1 MKFINKI
8 CGISLIAFL
17 VMLAAPNMSK
27 AQEGGYVSDQ
37 EFYDELEPYGT
48 WVNDPQYGNVWIPD
62 AEDNFRPYATRG
74 HWVVTDYGNTWV
86 SDYEW
91 GWAPFHYGRWR
102 YDDYYGWEWIPGH
115 EWAPAWVSWRHGGG
129 YYGWAPLQPGISI
142 NISFGNSY
150 NVPDNYWVCAPQAYI
165 NRPNIYNYYV
175 PQTRVVNIIHSTTII
190 NNTYVNNNRTYI
202 AGPRINEIRQV
213 TNNRNVRVYNITN
226 VNRPNGGGRVVN
238 NTVNIYRPEIRKAP
252 DARPARVV
260 NAAAYRQ
267 QNPNDGIANR
277 QGGNAA
283 INRNNAAR
291 LREVAR
297 NEKPDN
303 KIVQVNHAGPA
314 ARPNPANGARAN
326 QPNARPG
333 DNQAQREQQA
343 QQLQQQQQAQRR
355 QQLDQKDQTQSQQQ
369 EQQRQQRQQA
379 RSQQQNRPQAQ
390 QEQQVQRQQQEQQ
403 RQQQQARSQQ
413 PNRPQSQQDQ
423 QVQRQQ
429 QQQQAR
435 SQQQEQ
441 QQAQRQQQE
450 QQRQQQQQAQ
460 RQQQEQQRQQQQQAQ
475 RQQQE
480 QQRQQQQ
487 QAQRQQQEQQRQQ
500 QQQAQRQQQE
510 QQRQQ
515 QQQAQRQQQE
525 QRQQQQQAQRQQ
537 QEQQRQQQQAQR
549 QQQQQ
554 AQRQQQ
560 QEQQRQ
566 QRERRP
572 ENR

>member
-17 VMLAAPNMSK
+17 IMLAAPNMSK

-37 EFYDELEPYGT
+37 EFYDELDPYGT

-86 SDYEW
+86 SDYSW

-142 NISFGNSY
+142 SISFGNSY
-150 NVPDNYWVCAPQAYI
+150 RVPDNYWVCAPQAYI

-175 PQTRVVNIIHSTTII
+175 PQTRVVNVINRTTII

-202 AGPRINEIRQV
+202 TGPRINEIRQV

-267 QNPNDGIANR
+267 QNPNNGIANR
-277 QGGNAA
+277 QAGNAA
-283 INRNNAAR
+283 VNRNNAAR

-303 KIVQVNHAGPA
+303 KVVQVNHAGPA
-314 ARPNPANGARAN
+314 ARPNPANGARSD

-333 DNQAQREQQA
+333 DNQSQRQQQA
-343 QQLQQQQQAQRR
+343 QQRQQQQQAQR
-355 QQLDQKDQTQSQQQ
+355 QQQADQKDQTQ
-369 EQQRQQRQQA
+369 R
-379 RSQQQNRPQAQ
+379 AQ
-390 QEQQVQRQQQEQQ
+390 Q
-403 RQQQQARSQQ
+403 
-413 PNRPQSQQDQ
+413 Q

-429 QQQQAR
+429 QQQQAQR
-435 SQQQEQ
+435 QQQQRPQNQPDQQAQRQQQAQQRQQAQRQQQDQQAQQRQQTQRQQQEQQRQQQ

-525 QRQQQQQAQRQQ
+525 Q
-537 QEQQRQQQQAQR
+537 QRQQQQAQR

-566 QRERRP
+566 QQQHRP

>member
-17 VMLAAPNMSK
+17 IMLAAPNMSK

-37 EFYDELEPYGT
+37 EFYDELDPYGT

-62 AEDNFRPYATRG
+62 AEDNFKPYATRG

-175 PQTRVVNIIHSTTII
+175 PQTRVVNIIHTTTII

-202 AGPRINEIRQV
+202 TGPRINEIRQV

-277 QGGNAA
+277 QAGNAS

-303 KIVQVNHAGPA
+303 KVVQVNHASPA
-314 ARPNPANGARAN
+314 ARPNPATGARPN

-333 DNQAQREQQA
+333 DNQAQREQQV
-343 QQLQQQQQAQRR
+343 QQRQQQQQAQR
-355 QQLDQKDQTQSQQQ
+355 QQQADQKDQTQRSQQQQAQRQQQAQQRQQ
-369 EQQRQQRQQA
+369 EQQAKRQQQQQPQNQPDQQAQRQQQAQQRQQEQQA
-379 RSQQQNRPQAQ
+379 KSQQQQRPQNQPDQQAQRQQQAQ
-390 QEQQVQRQQQEQQ
+390 QRQQQQQAQRQQQEQQ
-403 RQQQQARSQQ
+403 
-413 PNRPQSQQDQ
+413 
-423 QVQRQQ
+423 
-429 QQQQAR
+429 
-435 SQQQEQ
+435 Q
-441 QQAQRQQQE
+441 QQAQKQQQE

-475 RQQQE
+475 KQQQE

-500 QQQAQRQQQE
+500 QQQAQKQQQE

-515 QQQAQRQQQE
+515 QQQAQRQQQQA
-525 QRQQQQQAQRQQ
+525 QRQQQQQQQQAQKQQ
-537 QEQQRQQQQAQR
+537 QEQQRQQQQ
-549 QQQQQ
+549 
-554 AQRQQQ
+554 
-560 QEQQRQ
+560 
-566 QRERRP
+566 RRP

>member
-17 VMLAAPNMSK
+17 IMLAAPNMSK

-37 EFYDELEPYGT
+37 EFYDELDPYGT
-48 WVNDPQYGNVWIPD
+48 WVDDPQYGNVWIPD
-62 AEDNFRPYATRG
+62 ADDNFRPYATRG

-86 SDYEW
+86 SDYPW
-91 GWAPFHYGRWR
+91 GWATFHYGRWR

-142 NISFGNSY
+142 SISFGNSY
-150 NVPDNYWVCAPQAYI
+150 RVPDNYWVCAPQAYI

-175 PQTRVVNIIHSTTII
+175 PQTRVVNVIHRTTII

-202 AGPRINEIRQV
+202 TGPRVNEIRRV

-267 QNPNDGIANR
+267 QNPNNGIANR
-277 QGGNAA
+277 QAGNAA

-303 KIVQVNHAGPA
+303 KVVQVNHERPA
-314 ARPNPANGARAN
+314 NRPNPAANARPN
-326 QPNARPG
+326 QPNARPAD
-333 DNQAQREQQA
+333 DN
-343 QQLQQQQQAQRR
+343 
-355 QQLDQKDQTQSQQQ
+355 
-369 EQQRQQRQQA
+369 
-379 RSQQQNRPQAQ
+379 
-390 QEQQVQRQQQEQQ
+390 
-403 RQQQQARSQQ
+403 
-413 PNRPQSQQDQ
+413 
-423 QVQRQQ
+423 
-429 QQQQAR
+429 
-435 SQQQEQ
+435 
-441 QQAQRQQQE
+441 QQAQRQQQA

-460 RQQQEQQRQQQQQAQ
+460 RQQQLDQRQKDQT
-475 RQQQE
+475 
-480 QQRQQQQ
+480 
-487 QAQRQQQEQQRQQ
+487 
-500 QQQAQRQQQE
+500 
-510 QQRQQ
+510 
-515 QQQAQRQQQE
+515 QRQQQE
-525 QRQQQQQAQRQQ
+525 QRQQQLKQRQQQQRPQNQQDQQAQRQQPAQQQERQQQQVQRQQQ

-549 QQQQQ
+549 QQQQEQQRQQQQ

-566 QRERRP
+566 QQQAQRQQQQEQQRQQQQAQRQQQQEQQRQQQQAQRQQQQEQQRQQQQAQRQQQQEQQRQQQQAQRQQQQEQQRQRQQQQREKRP

>member
-17 VMLAAPNMSK
+17 IMLAAPNMSK

-37 EFYDELEPYGT
+37 EFYDELDPYGT

-86 SDYEW
+86 SDYSW

-142 NISFGNSY
+142 SISFGNSY
-150 NVPDNYWVCAPQAYI
+150 RVPDNYWVCAPQAYI

-175 PQTRVVNIIHSTTII
+175 PQTRVVNVINRTTII

-202 AGPRINEIRQV
+202 TGPRINEIRQV

-303 KIVQVNHAGPA
+303 KVVQVNHAGPV
-314 ARPNPANGARAN
+314 ARPNPANGARSD

-333 DNQAQREQQA
+333 DNQSQRQQQA
-343 QQLQQQQQAQRR
+343 QQRQQQQQAQR
-355 QQLDQKDQTQSQQQ
+355 QQQADQKDQTQ
-369 EQQRQQRQQA
+369 
-379 RSQQQNRPQAQ
+379 RSQQQQA
-390 QEQQVQRQQQEQQ
+390 QRQQQEQQ
-403 RQQQQARSQQ
+403 RQQQQA
-413 PNRPQSQQDQ
+413 
-423 QVQRQQ
+423 QRQQ
-429 QQQQAR
+429 QQRPQNQPDQQAQR
-435 SQQQEQ
+435 QQQAQQRQQQ
-441 QQAQRQQQE
+441 QQAQRQQQQAQRQQQD

-500 QQQAQRQQQE
+500 QQ
-510 QQRQQ
+510 
-515 QQQAQRQQQE
+515 
-525 QRQQQQQAQRQQ
+525 
-537 QEQQRQQQQAQR
+537 
-549 QQQQQ
+549 
-554 AQRQQQ
+554 
-560 QEQQRQ
+560 
-566 QRERRP
+566 RERRP